1 MNPQGKFTS
10 IGGQAVIEGV
20 MMRSPHFIAVA
31 VRKPNHRIVIKN
43 VPYQGIAS
51 RFPLLKKPIFRG
63 VAGLI
68 ESMVQGIDALSYSAN
83 IASVE
88 GDERRERRGAFEL
101 RDFHVDRFGVSARH
115 GLFVALPH
123 FLTAVITSRPSIGL
137 TAASP
142 LFHLIDGALKM
153 ILLLSYVYLIAMMR
167 DIHRVFQYHGAEHK
181 SIYAFEAGEEL
192 TVENARKYTTLH
204 PRCGTSFLLFLVLIS
219 ILVFSI
225 IFPLFGLT
233 HLSENPILNHV
244 LMICVKIVLMFPVA
258 GLAYE
263 FIKACACRMDNPI
276 FRAMIWPGMILQK
289 LTTREPDDQQLEVAL
304 ASLRQVLK
312 NEKADE
318 REAARF
324 GRARNRG
331 ALRNLARR
339 GVRRRI
345 PRNVGSPPCLEC
357 STNSNRSK
365 ADSSKS
371 RAVLRIPELANR
383 PAEFRKLSQEHAGLR
398 RNRRGV
404 SALQEAA
411 LRDRDPTRS
420 FSARK
425 TLRSSAMAKEE
436 LKRLEP
442 EFEQSKK
449 NLQILLLPKD
459 PNDEKNVVFEIR
471 AGAGGDEAA
480 LFVAELFR
488 LYQRYRRAPGLA
500 SSKFFR

>member
-43 VPYQGIAS
+43 VPYQGISS
-51 RFPLLKKPIFRG
+51 RIPLLKQPVFRG
-63 VAGLI
+63 VVGLV
-68 ESMVQGIDALSYSAN
+68 ESMVQGINALSYSAN
-83 IASVE
+83 VASVE
-88 GDERRERRGAFEL
+88 GDEEGKGEELSSFAIFTSIASAFL
-101 RDFHVDRFGVSARH
+101 LGM

-123 FLTAVITSRPSIGL
+123 FITAVITSRPSIGL

-142 LFHLIDGALKM
+142 IFHLIDGALKM
-153 ILLLSYVYLIAMMR
+153 GLLLAYVYLIAMMR

-181 SIYAFEAGEEL
+181 SIYTFEAGEEL

-244 LMICVKIVLMFPVA
+244 LMICAKIVLMFPVA

-276 FRAMIWPGMILQK
+276 FRTLIWPGMILQK

-312 NEKADE
+312 NEKANEDKQ
-318 REAARF
+318 A
-324 GRARNRG
+324 
-331 ALRNLARR
+331 
-339 GVRRRI
+339 
-345 PRNVGSPPCLEC
+345 
-357 STNSNRSK
+357 
-365 ADSSKS
+365 
-371 RAVLRIPELANR
+371 
-383 PAEFRKLSQEHAGLR
+383 
-398 RNRRGV
+398 
-404 SALQEAA
+404 
-411 LRDRDPTRS
+411 
-420 FSARK
+420 
-425 TLRSSAMAKEE
+425 RSSGE
-436 LKRLEP
+436 LEITALSEISLVAASVSEFP
-442 EFEQSKK
+442 EM
-449 NLQILLLPKD
+449 
-459 PNDEKNVVFEIR
+459 
-471 AGAGGDEAA
+471 
-480 LFVAELFR
+480 
-488 LYQRYRRAPGLA
+488 
-500 SSKFFR
+500 

>member
-31 VRKPNHRIVIKN
+31 VRKPNNRIVIKN
-43 VPYQGIAS
+43 VPYQGISS
-51 RFPLLKKPIFRG
+51 RIPLLKQPVFRG
-63 VAGLI
+63 VVGLI

-83 IASVE
+83 VASVE
-88 GDERRERRGAFEL
+88 GDEDGKGEELSSFAIFTSIASAFL
-101 RDFHVDRFGVSARH
+101 LGM

-142 LFHLIDGALKM
+142 FFHLIDGALKM
-153 ILLLSYVYLIAMMR
+153 GLLLAYVYLIAMMR

-181 SIYAFEAGEEL
+181 SIYTFEAGEEL

-244 LMICVKIVLMFPVA
+244 LMICAKIVLMFPVA

-276 FRAMIWPGMILQK
+276 FRTMIWPGMILQK

-318 REAARF
+318 DKQA
-324 GRARNRG
+324 
-331 ALRNLARR
+331 
-339 GVRRRI
+339 
-345 PRNVGSPPCLEC
+345 
-357 STNSNRSK
+357 
-365 ADSSKS
+365 
-371 RAVLRIPELANR
+371 
-383 PAEFRKLSQEHAGLR
+383 
-398 RNRRGV
+398 
-404 SALQEAA
+404 
-411 LRDRDPTRS
+411 
-420 FSARK
+420 
-425 TLRSSAMAKEE
+425 RSSGV
-436 LKRLEP
+436 LEITALSEISLVAASVSEFP
-442 EFEQSKK
+442 EM
-449 NLQILLLPKD
+449 
-459 PNDEKNVVFEIR
+459 
-471 AGAGGDEAA
+471 
-480 LFVAELFR
+480 
-488 LYQRYRRAPGLA
+488 
-500 SSKFFR
+500 